1 MKDLI
6 LGIIIFILGWCAGVI
21 SLWCLFAMSWG

>member
-6 LGIIIFILGWCAGVI
+6 LGIIILIIGWCLGVFSI
-21 SLWCLFAMSWG
+21 WCLFAMSW